1 MAGFPAD
8 AAALAA
14 SLAATIVLSICYTWV
29 SQLLFTAD
37 LMRGSPMYAW

>member
-14 SLAATIVLSICYTWV
+14 SLAAIVLSICYTWV